1 MANLKYLVSG
11 SWRLL
16 GQMNYLEAWDLQ
28 TNMLKAR
35 INDEISDTVLFVEHH
50 PTYTLGR
57 RGTDVDLLSS
67 KEKLEDLGA
76 TVVAVD
82 RGGQATFHGPGQL
95 VVYPI
100 IDLRRWGN
108 GPVKYVRTLESILMS
123 VLDSYGIKS
132 CLIEGLTGVW
142 VNDKKIAAIGVK
154 ISRGVTMHG
163 FALNISTDL
172 SWFDHIVPCGV
183 RDRGVT
189 SMEELLGRKV
199 NVDGVISSMV
209 KQFEYNLGLR
219 MDLDSP

>member
-1 MANLKYLVSG
+1 M
-11 SWRLL
+11 
-16 GQMNYLEAWDLQ
+16 
-28 TNMLKAR
+28 
-35 INDEISDTVLFVEHH
+35 
-50 PTYTLGR
+50 
-57 RGTDVDLLSS
+57 
-67 KEKLEDLGA
+67 
-76 TVVAVD
+76 
-82 RGGQATFHGPGQL
+82 
-95 VVYPI
+95 
-100 IDLRRWGN
+100 
-108 GPVKYVRTLESILMS
+108 RTLESILMS

-142 VNDKKIAAIGVK
+142 VDDKKIAAIGVK

>member
-100 IDLRRWGN
+100 IDLRRWGS

-219 MDLDSP
+219 MDLDSL

>member
-28 TNMLKAR
+28 TNMVKAR
-35 INDEISDTVLFVEHH
+35 INDEISDTVLFVEHP

-100 IDLRRWGN
+100 IDLRRWGS

-142 VNDKKIAAIGVK
+142 VDDKKIAAIGVK